1 MRYVFRGASEPT
13 LLVVLAL
20 GQVTDASG
28 PHLWRQF
35 DSLRVESLQCMT
47 QPIYEPGLSRV
58 EASHPSGHFL
68 ETLENELCVQVSEE
82 LHFFRLVVFCL
93 SWREVMHS
101 VSLPDEVQQGMRVLV
116 VHLLSLI

>member
-28 PHLWRQF
+28 AHLWSQL
-35 DSLRVESLQCMT
+35 DSLRVESLQRLT

-58 EASHPSGHFL
+58 EAGHPPGHFL

-82 LHFFRLVVFCL
+82 LHFFRLVVFCGGR
-93 SWREVMHS
+93 REVIHS
-101 VSLPDEVQQGMRVLV
+101 VGLPDEV
-116 VHLLSLI
+116 